1 MVKVDKF
8 IENAVKKL
16 QKSID
21 GPTIIGLSGGV
32 DSSVCAV
39 LAHRAIGDMLTPIY
53 IDTGL
58 MRKGETKRIREV
70 FSGMNLQVIDAGRRF
85 IEALKGLTDP
95 EEKRMAVGETFIR
108 VFEEE
113 ARELN
118 ARYLIQG
125 TIYPDR
131 IESEGGWWITVSH
144 RF

>member
-1 MVKVDKF
+1 LTKIFIRGKYSMVKVDKF
-8 IENAVKKL
+8 IENAVKQLKT
-16 QKSID
+16 SID
-21 GPTIIGLSGGV
+21 GPAIIALSGGV

-58 MRKGETKRIREV
+58 MRKGETQRIKEV
-70 FSGMNLQVIDAGRRF
+70 FSGMNLQVIDAGDRF
-85 IEALKGLTDP
+85 IRALKGLTDP

-118 ARYLIQG
+118 ARYL
-125 TIYPDR
+125 
-131 IESEGGWWITVSH
+131 SAWL
-144 RF
+144 